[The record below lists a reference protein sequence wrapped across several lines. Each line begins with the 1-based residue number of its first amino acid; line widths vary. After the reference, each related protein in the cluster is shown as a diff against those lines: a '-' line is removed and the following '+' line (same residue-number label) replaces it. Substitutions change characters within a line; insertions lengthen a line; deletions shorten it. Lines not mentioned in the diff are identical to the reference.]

1 MTHSLRLVTF
11 TILVVALLA
20 AGRASAHKGA
30 GEPLFVAQNGADR
43 GRCLEEATPCRSLSY
58 ALSVA
63 GKGAE
68 IRIAAGTYAIENPE
82 DLFHV
87 MSGMVDVSGGFT
99 RRGGRFAERKGI
111 TTLTG
116 VPPQFRQRFRDRG
129 FNVVS
134 DRKALDGRKAAEAE
148 KLIALHAQLKSGAS
162 AGPCIG
168 GMAGTLA
175 CESVDLLAHFSFE
188 DVSAAPASTTD
199 VWGFVDLNTGRE
211 YAIVGYDIGTAVIDV
226 TDPENPLE
234 VGFID
239 GQPAFWRDIKVYQ
252 LFDATSGRWRSY
264 AYVTT
269 DGSTDGLFVIDM
281 SDLPHAI
288 RKTNYSSDFTAAHN
302 VYATAT
308 DYSTGLAL
316 TDNAPTLAISG
327 SSLGG
332 GQFRA
337 YSLQNPASPA
347 FVAGASTF
355 DYMHDASS
363 LIISDSRKDTQCENG
378 DAWCEVLVDFN
389 EKTVD
394 VWDIT
399 TASTPVRLSRTPY
412 TGAAYVHSGWW
423 SEDRQYVFVH
433 DEQDEQ
439 FFGLNT
445 TVRVFSIAD
454 LRNPQ
459 LVGEWSGPTRAI
471 DHNGFVRGNRYY
483 ISNYAR
489 GLTVLD
495 ITDPA
500 KPEAVGSLDTYPFSD
515 TSSFVGA
522 WGAYPFYFSGT
533 IAISDIDSGLYLAR
547 DRSIDV
553 PQGRFSFHAP
563 SYAAEEGQTP
573 QLVVQRSGGSNG
585 SVSVGFEVVH
595 ATADGADYHLQS
607 GIQAGTLNW
616 PAGDAG
622 DRSIDFIP
630 ANDGV
635 PEGLERLLV
644 RLVDPTGGATLDS
657 RNVAHVFISDPGAV
671 PEVGFFADSLT
682 IAERGFAT
690 AVLVL
695 QRHGSAIG
703 AASVDFA
710 LTAGDATAGTDFIG
724 ETSGTVSW
732 PPGDGEPKNL
742 LFGIVDDGSSEDTEF
757 FEVTLTNATGAG
769 IRGAATAAVEILNGR
784 GVNVA
789 PNAVA
794 GASQTVVGGTVVT
807 LDGGQS
813 NDPDGDGLTFEW
825 EQTGGTPVSLSNTTS
840 AVTQFTSPT
849 VTSDTMLQFR
859 VTVADPSELSD
870 SATTTVTVTTTSSG
884 SGSGGGSISVLFVL
898 LSVAAVAVRA
908 GRIKRT
914 YRKDGA

>member
-1 MTHSLRLVTF
+1 MTHALRLVMF
-11 TILVVALLA
+11 TILVAALLV
-20 AGRASAHKGA
+20 AGRVSAHKGA

-43 GRCLEEATPCRSLSY
+43 GRCLEEAAPCRSLSY

-68 IRIAAGTYAIENPE
+68 IRIAEGTYAIENPE

-87 MSGMVDVSGGFT
+87 VSAMVDVSGGFT
-99 RRGGRFAERKGI
+99 RRGGRFAERQGI

-116 VPPQFRQRFRDRG
+116 VPPQFRQQFRDRG

-134 DRKALDGRKAAEAE
+134 DRKAIDGPKAAEAE
-148 KLIALHAQLKSGAS
+148 KLVALHAQLKSGAS
-162 AGPCIG
+162 VGPCTD

-211 YAIVGYDIGTAVIDV
+211 YAIVGYNIGTAVIDV

-239 GQPAFWRDIKVYQ
+239 GQPASWRDIKVYQ
-252 LFDATSGRWRSY
+252 LFDAAQERWRSY

-288 RKTNYSSDFTAAHN
+288 RKTNYTSDFTAAHN

-316 TDNAPTLAISG
+316 TNDAPTLAISG
-327 SSLGG
+327 SSLDG

-337 YSLQNPASPA
+337 YSLQNPASPS

-363 LIISDSRKDTQCENG
+363 LIITDSRKDTQCENG
-378 DAWCEVLVDFN
+378 GGWCEVLLDFN

-412 TGAAYVHSGWW
+412 TNAAYVHSGWW
-423 SEDRQYVFVH
+423 SEDRQYIFVH

-500 KPEAVGSLDTYPFSD
+500 KPKAVGSLDTYPFSD

-522 WGAYPFYFSGT
+522 WGTYPFYFSST
-533 IAISDIDSGLYLAR
+533 IAISDIDTGLYLAR

-553 PQGRFSFHAP
+553 PQGRFSFDAP
-563 SYAAEEGQTP
+563 SYAAEEGQTV
-573 QLVVQRSGGSNG
+573 QLVARRSGGSNG
-585 SVSVGFEVVH
+585 AVSVGFEVVH
-595 ATADGADYHLQS
+595 ATADGADYQ
-607 GIQAGTLNW
+607 IQTGTLTW
-616 PAGDAG
+616 PAADAG
-622 DRSIDFIP
+622 DRSIDLIP
-630 ANDGV
+630 ANDGD
-635 PEGLERLLV
+635 PERLERLLV
-644 RLVDPTGGATLDS
+644 RLISPTGGATLDS
-657 RNVAHVFISDPGAV
+657 RNVAQVFISDPGAA
-671 PEVGFFADSLT
+671 PEIGFFADSIT

-695 QRHGSAIG
+695 QRHGSATG

-710 LTAGDATAGTDFIG
+710 ITGGDATAGTDFTG
-724 ETSGTVSW
+724 QTSGTVSW
-732 PPGDGEPKNL
+732 PAGDGEPQSL
-742 LFGIVDDGSSEDTEF
+742 LFSIVDDGSSEDTEF
-757 FEVTLTNATGAG
+757 FEVTLTNAAGAV

-784 GVNVA
+784 GINVA

-794 GASQTVVGGTVVT
+794 GAGQTVVGGTVVT

-813 NDPDGDGLTFEW
+813 NDPDDDSLMFEW
-825 EQTGGTPVSLSNTTS
+825 EQTSGTPVSLSNTTS

-849 VTSDTMLQFR
+849 VMSDTMLQFR
-859 VTVADPSELSD
+859 LTVTDPSELSD
-870 SATTTVTVTTTSSG
+870 SAATTVTVTRTNSG
-884 SGSGGGSISVLFVL
+884 SRSGGGSISVLFVL
-898 LSVAAVAVRA
+898 LCVAAVAVRA
-908 GRIKRT
+908 GTDQTNVSK
-914 YRKDGA
+914 G